1 MGAGPPLGTTPGAYG
16 LCPGGRWRDVSPEM
30 RDRGQCVVTLNAQ
43 QCMEP
48 GSSLCAAMAGG
59 WISRVPPGK
68 LLSLILDSKGMRLES
83 AGIRK
88 VGSTWTAVCQRRPLC
103 VNIG

>member
-1 MGAGPPLGTTPGAYG
+1 M
-16 LCPGGRWRDVSPEM
+16 
-30 RDRGQCVVTLNAQ
+30 TLNAQ
-43 QCMEP
+43 QCTEP
-48 GSSLCAAMAGG
+48 GSSLCAAMAEV

-68 LLSLILDSKGMRLES
+68 LLFLVVDSKGMSYES

-88 VGSTWTAVCQRRPLC
+88 VGSAWTAVCQHRPLC